1 MRHELTPLVGKPVM
15 ASGHLTSKRKAE
27 GGLHRS
33 CISKCDLRI
42 WDEHKTYA
50 QNKRARVT
58 TKTDHLWIIHDVND
72 LRRRHPTFS
81 STAAEGMKMYSRGV
95 CFGFIDTYTRSN
107 GTVDYG
113 LRPVPICSP
122 RLILN
127 ETLPGLVQ
135 ACDWQLLIET
145 VDDIYNSGA
154 GLFLSSGRTK
164 FTPAEL
170 RQKVMTFRRE
180 AERHLTALQASD
192 PQLVLDALAPTRHV
206 SRTVAELLADISPL
220 DSKAAGEPGKSFPWV
235 IPTQPSSD

>member
-1 MRHELTPLVGKPVM
+1 M
-15 ASGHLTSKRKAE
+15 ATGHLTSRRKVE
-27 GGLHRS
+27 DNIHRS
-33 CISKCDLRI
+33 CISKCELRI
-42 WDEHKTYA
+42 WDEHKTHTQNRRA
-50 QNKRARVT
+50 QVA
-58 TKTDHLWIIHDVND
+58 TKTDHLWIIHDVSD

-81 STAAEGMKMYSRGV
+81 STADVGMKMYAKGV
-95 CFGFIDTYTRSN
+95 CMGFIDTYTRSN

-127 ETLPGLVQ
+127 DTLPGLVQ
-135 ACDWQLLIET
+135 ACEWQLLIDT
-145 VDDIYNSGA
+145 VDDLYNSGA

-164 FTPAEL
+164 TTPAET
-170 RQKVMTFRRE
+170 RQKIMSFRRE

-192 PQLVLDALAPTRHV
+192 PQSVLDALAPTRHV

-220 DSKAAGEPGKSFPWV
+220 DSKAPNALDKPFPWV